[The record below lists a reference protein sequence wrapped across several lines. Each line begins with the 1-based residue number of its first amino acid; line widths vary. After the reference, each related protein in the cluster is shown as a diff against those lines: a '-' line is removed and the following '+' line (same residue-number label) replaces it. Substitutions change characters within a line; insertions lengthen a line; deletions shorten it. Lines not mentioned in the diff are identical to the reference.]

1 MLQKHISNNAYK
13 TLFLHLL
20 FICSTLLTT
29 SFIHVLL
36 WRLKSDFG
44 FIAYFD
50 LMYGLSMLVGYIFSG
65 FLLSTLK
72 SKSVF
77 RLSFFILI
85 IMYSLILILRED
97 LINHL
102 IILGTLQGIGSGIY
116 WGTYNLLQIRLTND
130 ENREHFFGTLAGLF
144 MILATVLPA
153 LAGFLITYLPTQVNM
168 EYAGYYMLYALSI
181 SVLLVMAGYVELLP
195 VYSLRHFRISQVVGI
210 ANSKRFKY
218 LSLYELLSGFSETAT
233 KLLLVVFTYQI
244 LKNEFS
250 MGLYSALFGFIS
262 AIYIYTLGKKID
274 IKKRS
279 FFILIGAFLIFF
291 GKVIFI
297 SYLNLNSL
305 VVDRILSTLGGPLFG
320 FPAAAIILSTIES
333 RSNFFI
339 ETESQYLAAREIAL
353 GFGRFF
359 GALFFIMFIT
369 LLGSYNLS
377 MIKAW
382 FLVVSVVPV
391 IQWFFIKRV

>member
-1 MLQKHISNNAYK
+1 MLKKHISNNAYK

-85 IMYSLILILRED
+85 IMYGLILYLRED

-102 IILGTLQGIGSGIY
+102 IILGVLQGIGCGIY

-153 LAGFLITYLPTQVNM
+153 LAGFLITYLPTIVNM
-168 EYAGYYMLYALSI
+168 EFAGYYMLYALSI
-181 SVLLVMAGYVELLP
+181 SVLLIMAGYVELLP
-195 VYSLRHFRISQVVGI
+195 IYSLRYFRISQVLNI
-210 ANSKRFKY
+210 ANSRRFKY
-218 LSLYELLSGFSETAT
+218 FSLYELLSGFSETAT
-233 KLLLVVFTYQI
+233 KLLLIVFTYQI
-244 LKNEFS
+244 LKSEFS
-250 MGLYSALFGFIS
+250 MGLYSAVFGFIS
-262 AIYIYTLGKKID
+262 AIYIYTLGKKIN

-291 GKVIFI
+291 GKVVFI
-297 SYLNLNSL
+297 SFLNLNSL
-305 VVDRILSTLGGPLFG
+305 IIDRVLSTLGGPLFG
-320 FPAAAIILSTIES
+320 FPAAAIILSTVES

-369 LLGSYNLS
+369 IFGSNNMDML
-377 MIKAW
+377 KAW
-382 FLVVSVVPV
+382 FLVVSAVPV
-391 IQWFFIKRV
+391 LQWYFIKRV

>member
-1 MLQKHISNNAYK
+1 
-13 TLFLHLL
+13 
-20 FICSTLLTT
+20 
-29 SFIHVLL
+29 
-36 WRLKSDFG
+36 
-44 FIAYFD
+44 
-50 LMYGLSMLVGYIFSG
+50 MLVGYIFSG

>member
-20 FICSTLLTT
+20 FIVSTLLTT

-50 LMYGLSMLVGYIFSG
+50 LMYGLLMLVGYIFSG
-65 FLLSTLK
+65 FLLATLK
-72 SKSVF
+72 SKNVF

-85 IMYSLILILRED
+85 LTYGLILYLRED

-102 IILGTLQGIGSGIY
+102 IILGILQGIGSGIY

-168 EYAGYYMLYALSI
+168 EFAGYYMLYALSI
-181 SVLLVMAGYVELLP
+181 SVLLIMAGYVELLP
-195 VYSLRHFRISQVVGI
+195 VYSLRYFRFSQVLNI
-210 ANSKRFKY
+210 ANSRRFKY
-218 LSLYELLSGFSETAT
+218 FSLYELLTGFSETAT
-233 KLLLVVFTYQI
+233 KLLLIVFTYQI
-244 LKNEFS
+244 LKSEFN
-250 MGLYSALFGFIS
+250 MGLYSAVFGFIS
-262 AIYIYTLGKKID
+262 ALYIYTLGKKID
-274 IKKRS
+274 IRKRS
-279 FFILIGAFLIFF
+279 FFIFIGAFLIFF
-291 GKVIFI
+291 GRAVFI
-297 SYLNLNSL
+297 NYLNLNSL
-305 VVDRILSTLGGPLFG
+305 IIDRIFSTLGGPLFG

-359 GALFFIMFIT
+359 GALFFIMF
-369 LLGSYNLS
+369 LSLFGSQNLH
-377 MIKAW
+377 MIKVW
-382 FLVVSVVPV
+382 FFVVSAVPLL
-391 IQWFFIKRV
+391 QWHFIRKV